1 MLKKREEE
9 LLRDTKAQLVKGHAE
24 MKRQTVEVVE
34 AAVVGLKTDVARAEG
49 DRQHFAS
56 SLVDAMNEV
65 TSLRNK
71 YADYDEWEQDEEYD
85 DDALDKWYKD
95 GAGYLDAKVVGN
107 LDYQE
112 RVKRVG
118 APLKGPQS
126 KLAEVHDT
134 PGLIIAARKAAHGA
148 AQVASDMTHNTKA
161 YEKLSVPA
169 FPKGGEMT
177 NSIYPLGTSALSP
190 GTTVMRRRLLG

>member
-85 DDALDKWYKD
+85 DDDLDKWYKD

-118 APLKGPQS
+118 APLKGPQIEAGGGS
-126 KLAEVHDT
+126 RH
-134 PGLIIAARKAAHGA
+134 PGLDHWGPEGGPWCR
-148 AQVASDMTHNTKA
+148 ASR
-161 YEKLSVPA
+161 V
-169 FPKGGEMT
+169 
-177 NSIYPLGTSALSP
+177 
-190 GTTVMRRRLLG
+190 